1 MSLLVL
7 RPILRIGP
15 FQEQASHTEMGQPV
29 SRWDNCKKIFHHS
42 NTYRRLCSL
51 SFIVNSQLNSIRPSY
66 MYMANVS
73 FRYIYLSNKERW
85 NKEYIFWKVFRVR
98 PNRQPASYWQSL
110 LRLRICM
117 LLHSVKFT
125 WLRFCIFNRHMLILA
140 LYLVLVRYNCSP
152 STVSANQ

>member
-1 MSLLVL
+1 ML

-15 FQEQASHTEMGQPV
+15 FWDTEMGQPV

-73 FRYIYLSNKERW
+73 FRCIYIYLIKRGEIKNTFSEK
-85 NKEYIFWKVFRVR
+85 
-98 PNRQPASYWQSL
+98 
-110 LRLRICM
+110 
-117 LLHSVKFT
+117 
-125 WLRFCIFNRHMLILA
+125 
-140 LYLVLVRYNCSP
+140 YLE
-152 STVSANQ
+152 